1 MKGVVNRRDGQRMTV
16 PSLHYTLHLACFTF
30 TSPLPFFTRILFT
43 SFIHDPRYEGAR

>member
-30 TSPLPFFTRILFT
+30 TSPLPFFTRIISSHLRLRLRRNG
-43 SFIHDPRYEGAR
+43 SE